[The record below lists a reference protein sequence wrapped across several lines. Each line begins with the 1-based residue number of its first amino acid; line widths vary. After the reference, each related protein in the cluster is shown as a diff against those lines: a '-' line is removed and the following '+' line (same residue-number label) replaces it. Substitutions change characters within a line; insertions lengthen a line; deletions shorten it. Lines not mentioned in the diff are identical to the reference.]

1 MTRLL
6 PETLQISISRSRN
19 LPTTRAV
26 ERLQHLLILLP
37 AGPADELWNQL
48 PFGDVLAALVRR
60 RSADDRRA
68 LSTHFPA
75 AGRAGVS
82 VGFLSPVD
90 PLPKQH
96 TEIRKLAATM
106 LADGPETVGIVVL
119 GFDDPLS
126 RSLQTAALTALLLAA
141 FRLPT
146 QKRKADSAGRLRRLR
161 LFGPAQG
168 LDLTRIRAEAEGN
181 NLARW
186 LTAMPPNRLDAR
198 GYREVVKHL
207 AGREGWKMRFL
218 DETALHKKGAGAFL
232 AVSQGNES
240 RDAGIIHLRYR
251 PGKAT
256 AKPLLSLVGKGIC
269 FDTGGN
275 NLKPF
280 KGMLDMHGDM
290 QGSAVALGTLLAL
303 TRIRYG
309 QPVDCWLAVTENRIG
324 PAAYKS
330 RDVVTASNGVTIEVI
345 HTDAEGR
352 MVLADTLALA
362 GGTSPACIIDYATLT
377 GACVSA
383 LTTRYSGFFS
393 NRESLYPM
401 LTVAGVRSGERVWG
415 FPMDADFVDALE
427 SKSADIAQCSEDN
440 AGDHILAARF
450 LQRFVDDSIP
460 WVHMDLSASEH
471 KGGLGLVP
479 TDFTGFGVRY
489 TLSLL
494 LDEDLL
500 TRLPAG
506 SEA

>member
-6 PETLQISISRSRN
+6 PEILQIGISRSRS
-19 LPTTRAV
+19 LPTKRAV
-26 ERLQHLLILLP
+26 EKLQHLLILLH
-37 AGPADELWNQL
+37 AGPADELWNDL
-48 PFGDVLAALVRR
+48 PFGDTLAALVRR
-60 RSADDRRA
+60 RSADSRRP
-68 LSTHFPA
+68 LCTHFPA
-75 AGRAGVS
+75 AGRAGVT
-82 VGFLSPVD
+82 VGFLSPAD

-96 TEIRKLAATM
+96 TEIRKLATSL
-106 LADGPETVGIVVL
+106 LADGPETVGVVAL
-119 GFDDPLS
+119 GFDDELT
-126 RSLQTAALTALLLAA
+126 RSLQGAALTALLLAA
-141 FRLPT
+141 FQLPT
-146 QKRKADSAGRLRRLR
+146 QKRKSDGAGQLRRLR

-186 LTAMPPNRLDAR
+186 LTAMPPNRLDAL
-198 GYREVVKHL
+198 GYREIVKQL
-207 AGREGWKMRFL
+207 AGRAGWKMRFL
-218 DETALHKKGAGAFL
+218 DETALQKKGAGAFL
-232 AVSQGNES
+232 AVSQGNAT

-251 PGKAT
+251 PGKAA
-256 AKPLLSLVGKGIC
+256 AKPRLCLVGKGIC

-309 QPVDCWLAVTENRIG
+309 QAVDCWLAVTENRIG

-362 GGTSPACIIDYATLT
+362 ASTSPDCIIDYATLT
-377 GACVSA
+377 GACVAA
-383 LTTRYSGFFS
+383 LTTRYSGVFS
-393 NRESLYPM
+393 NRGGLYPM
-401 LTVAGVRSGERVWG
+401 LTAAGVGSGERVWG

-427 SKSADIAQCSEDN
+427 SKSADIAQCSQDN

-460 WVHMDLSASEH
+460 WVHMDLAASEH

-489 TLSLL
+489 TLNLL
-494 LDEDLL
+494 LDQDLL
-500 TRLPAG
+500 KRLPAG
-506 SEA
+506 AEA